1 MGVISSTSSNE
12 PNLFVDDNIATK
24 CTMVIECCV
33 SAIGAIGA
41 INTPSPIGTP
51 SPIVTAPTEGIGFA
65 LAIIR
70 VILGA

>member
-12 PNLFVDDNIATK
+12 PNLFVDDNIAAK

-33 SAIGAIGA
+33 SAIGAID
-41 INTPSPIGTP
+41 TPSPIGTP